1 MAMLSD
7 PERTNTDLDNAGL
20 AKGFDIG
27 IKVFDLERE
36 KPCLLLE
43 DSATSGGQ
51 QSTPKGVPTA
61 NKDEQEI
68 VEISSW

>member
-7 PERTNTDLDNAGL
+7 TERTNTDLDNAGL
-20 AKGFDIG
+20 AKGFDNG

-43 DSATSGGQ
+43 DSAI
-51 QSTPKGVPTA
+51 
-61 NKDEQEI
+61 E
-68 VEISSW
+68 